1 MDTKT
6 YLNQIA
12 VLNSVIRNKTEELQQ
27 LKGMT
32 VSISTTQKEVN
43 VQVTPDKDKLG
54 SAVAEIVDLENDIS
68 EMISQALERRRQI
81 TTEISNLQNKNQYDV
96 LYKRYVLRKANTGQD
111 AIFLFIAQEKK
122 EPYAIKILQAD
133 EFMVKEG
140 KQLFHDLMDIYHEC
154 KVTDNW
160 YGYMGESGDIQN
172 LGLPKWLQKE
182 FE

>member
-68 EMISQALERRRQI
+68 EMISRALERRRQI

-96 LYKRYVLRKANTGQD
+96 LYKRYVLRKDWNLICVEMGYSFRNVMSIHGKALKS
-111 AIFLFIAQEKK
+111 FEKLFGEKYLAQK
-122 EPYAIKILQAD
+122 
-133 EFMVKEG
+133 
-140 KQLFHDLMDIYHEC
+140 C
-154 KVTDNW
+154 T
-160 YGYMGESGDIQN
+160 
-172 LGLPKWLQKE
+172 
-182 FE
+182 

>member
-96 LYKRYVLRKANTGQD
+96 LYKRYVLRKD
-111 AIFLFIAQEKK
+111 
-122 EPYAIKILQAD
+122 
-133 EFMVKEG
+133 
-140 KQLFHDLMDIYHEC
+140 
-154 KVTDNW
+154 W
-160 YGYMGESGDIQN
+160 N
-172 LGLPKWLQKE
+172 LICV
-182 FE
+182 